1 MKSARGALEV
11 AVAADQAGF
20 WGFGAVDTAPALYQ
34 AAYPTLAWSLER
46 TEQVRVGPMVTN
58 PITQHWSVHAST
70 ARTFEE
76 LAPGRSFLGMGT
88 GDGAVHS
95 VGLRPAKWQ
104 TVEDTVRRV
113 REFVPDLDVHIAS
126 AGPKGAEAAGRVATD
141 FVSSLGFDAVAL
153 RGHVERARAA
163 RREARVSEPLRLW
176 SLAPLCIVDH
186 ERDLERV
193 RADLRASANSVAR
206 LTFDFTFADKNVPE
220 RWQPILRERLAAYDF
235 GHHGVAGR
243 SNPNGL
249 LFEDHPEIQEYLL
262 DRMLLI
268 GTGEQCRDRVVSLR
282 NEVTIDGFWF
292 TMLPNP
298 DQPDPIVRL
307 RKAADAFGE
316 FLNAP

>member
-1 MKSARGALEV
+1 M
-11 AVAADQAGF
+11 
-20 WGFGAVDTAPALYQ
+20 
-34 AAYPTLAWSLER
+34 
-46 TEQVRVGPMVTN
+46 
-58 PITQHWSVHAST
+58 
-70 ARTFEE
+70 
-76 LAPGRSFLGMGT
+76 
-88 GDGAVHS
+88 
-95 VGLRPAKWQ
+95 
-104 TVEDTVRRV
+104 
-113 REFVPDLDVHIAS
+113 
-126 AGPKGAEAAGRVATD
+126 
-141 FVSSLGFDAVAL
+141 
-153 RGHVERARAA
+153 
-163 RREARVSEPLRLW
+163 
-176 SLAPLCIVDH
+176 
-186 ERDLERV
+186 
-193 RADLRASANSVAR
+193 
-206 LTFDFTFADKNVPE
+206 PE
-220 RWQPILRERLAAYDF
+220 RWQPNLRERLAAYDF